1 MSSIHGWFA
10 LLAVTTTVDG
20 LLAGAS
26 VDQSVEQLPA
36 RHRIGVRAYSRYSR
50 ASHASNGRFWLVP
63 LGIGG
68 AALTIACAAWAP
80 ALHLPLRRALPVYLA
95 GGLAVAHTLSS
106 ARAIP
111 VNLSQWRLP
120 EAADAEL
127 AVVLNRFARWQ
138 GLRASLQFLT
148 FAVALWALAVNTG
161 EMAPT

>member
-1 MSSIHGWFA
+1 MASYREWFV
-10 LLAVTTTVDG
+10 LLVIATTVDG

-50 ASHASNGRFWLVP
+50 ASHLGNGRFWLIP

-68 AALTIACAAWAP
+68 AALTLAAAIWVP
-80 ALHLPLRRALPVYLA
+80 ALHLPPRRSVPVLLA
-95 GGLAVAHTLSS
+95 GGLAVAHTLAS

-111 VNLSQWRLP
+111 TNLSQWRL
-120 EAADAEL
+120 ADDDDAGL

-138 GLRASLQFLT
+138 AVRASLQFLT
-148 FAVALWALAVNTG
+148 FAAAVWALAVNTA
-161 EMAPT
+161 EAASS